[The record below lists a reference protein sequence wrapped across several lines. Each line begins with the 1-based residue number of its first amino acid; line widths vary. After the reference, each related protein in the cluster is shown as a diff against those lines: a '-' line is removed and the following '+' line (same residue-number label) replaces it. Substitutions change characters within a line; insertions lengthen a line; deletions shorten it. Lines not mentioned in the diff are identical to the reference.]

1 MHQSVLQVLFSLMS
15 ADTLTGDCPVLRLL
29 VPLLLALVLVLPLLV
44 LVKHRGTDPRPGT
57 VGAPARRNP
66 QHLSGLAR
74 TGARLRELAYY
85 VRREQKCGSIHTT
98 SMPYLNLF
106 PSLG

>member
-57 VGAPARRNP
+57 VGAPVRRNP
-66 QHLSGLAR
+66 QYSSGLAR
-74 TGARLRELAYY
+74 TGARLRELAHH
-85 VRREQKCGSIHTT
+85 VRRGQKGGSIHTT